1 MIDKIPEGTNKKLF
15 KTSRKG
21 NATAIDSVLHH
32 LAFDNSLQ
40 ANIVST
46 VSSGKIIIANSAACK
61 LLGYSKK
68 ELLTKSR
75 ADIFDINES
84 SFKKMLKQ
92 RTVEGQS
99 AALVV
104 AIKKSGKALP
114 CEITSAIFMDE
125 DGIKKSI
132 TTIADM
138 SLSILKQK
146 NIDTKKE
153 KIVAHNIVLAKSK
166 QKNIDTKKEKIAAY
180 NFVLAKSK
188 QKALKERLD
197 QEIRL
202 KEKQIAEASEEA
214 RETERSNIGKELH
227 DNVNQLLGASRLYLT
242 MAKRGGKYSEMY
254 LNRSSEY
261 ILIAIEEIRKL
272 TKGLTTD
279 VIKNLGLCVAI
290 DNISRDT
297 MEVNPV
303 KIFFVV
309 EGFIENSVNDKF
321 KLNVFRIVQEQM
333 NNILKHA
340 NATEVIIKLSQN
352 KETVIISFSDNG
364 VGFDTRKQRK
374 GIGVANIKSRAAT
387 YNGIADF
394 ISEPGYG
401 CLLTVTFP
409 ITNAL
414 LNKIL
419 IPHHR

>member
-1 MIDKIPEGTNKKLF
+1 VTDKIPKGTNKKHF
-15 KTSRKG
+15 NTSGKG
-21 NATAIDSVLHH
+21 NAIVIDSMLHH
-32 LAFDNSLQ
+32 LAFHNSLQ

-68 ELLTKSR
+68 ELLTKRR

-92 RTVEGQS
+92 RTAEGQS
-99 AALVV
+99 AALVIAV
-104 AIKKSGKALP
+104 KKSGKQLP

-153 KIVAHNIVLAKSK
+153 RIAAHNIVLAR
-166 QKNIDTKKEKIAAY
+166 
-180 NFVLAKSK
+180 SK

-202 KEKQIAEASEEA
+202 KETQIAEAMEEA
-214 RETERSNIGKELH
+214 RETERLNIGKELH

-290 DNISRDT
+290 DNVARDT

-303 KIFFVV
+303 KISFAVK
-309 EGFIENSVNDKF
+309 GFIENNVTDKF

-340 NATEVIIKLSQN
+340 NATEVIIRLLQN
-352 KETVIISFSDNG
+352 KETIIISFSDNG

-374 GIGVANIKSRAAT
+374 GIGVANIKSRAAI
-387 YNGIADF
+387 YNGTADF

-401 CLLTVTFP
+401 CLLAVSFP

-419 IPHHR
+419 IPPSQVKTM